1 MSESQAGI
9 QLTLQFVHMALRDAQ
24 LILRGGLLLRQ
35 GSSLGTGLLLLSGD
49 DRLLLM
55 RYIEIALQAI
65 RPILRQRNHPPGE
78 RLLRLEPRTTD
89 FNLGQLHGLARSP
102 CRSGRHAC
110 RPQS

>member
-9 QLTLQFVHMALRDAQ
+9 QLTLQFVHLALRDAQ

-55 RYIEIALQAI
+55 RYIPAQGVNPETYRIESGAASLSIVRGKEKPEI
-65 RPILRQRNHPPGE
+65 
-78 RLLRLEPRTTD
+78 
-89 FNLGQLHGLARSP
+89 
-102 CRSGRHAC
+102 GRAHV
-110 RPQS
+110 